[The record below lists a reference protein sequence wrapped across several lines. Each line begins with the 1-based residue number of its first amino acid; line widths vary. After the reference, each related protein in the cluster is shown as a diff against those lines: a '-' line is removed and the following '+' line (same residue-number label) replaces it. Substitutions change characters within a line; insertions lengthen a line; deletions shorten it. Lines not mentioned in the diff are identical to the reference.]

1 MSARATCPEC
11 GWSRLYKR
19 PTLAHRYG
27 TQHECDPRAAQATS
41 VVDHVDQAH
50 QVNRDGDQAHSI
62 AVGETEAA
70 AEAPVSEPVVVFSA
84 GEDLEYGELAR
95 QLDITAIYGPAADP
109 SAYAG
114 VGLRKAG

>member
-1 MSARATCPEC
+1 MSARATCPAC

-27 TQHECDPRAAQATS
+27 TQHECDPREAQDH
-41 VVDHVDQAH
+41 VDHVDQ
-50 QVNRDGDQAHSI
+50 DGGLPYSQA
-62 AVGETEAA
+62 VVVEADA
-70 AEAPVSEPVVVFSA
+70 SASEPVVVFSA
-84 GEDLEYGELAR
+84 GEDLEYGGLAR
-95 QLDITAIYGPAADP
+95 QLDITAIDGSAADP